1 MPEREFGLEIGIDL
15 LGLAVLC
22 YQLVGNRR
30 ELIPGTLELMIL
42 TTLRH
47 RPLHGYA
54 IGQWIREHSDD
65 LLQIEEG
72 TLYPA
77 LQRLLREGWVT
88 AEWGLSATNRRVRN
102 YKITPLGR
110 RQLER
115 DVSSLEVMIKGIFN
129 VLKPNEL

>member
-1 MPEREFGLEIGIDL
+1 MGKEH
-15 LGLAVLC
+15 
-22 YQLVGNRR
+22 RR
-30 ELIPGTLELMIL
+30 ELIPGALELMIL
-42 TTLRH
+42 TTLRGSSM
-47 RPLHGYA
+47 HGYA
-54 IGQWIREHSDD
+54 IAQWIRDHSGD

-102 YKITPLGR
+102 YKITPSGR

-115 DVSSLEVMIKGIFN
+115 DVSSLELMIKGIFN
-129 VLKPNEL
+129 VLRPSEL

>member
-1 MPEREFGLEIGIDL
+1 MLIRMASEL
-15 LGLAVLC
+15 
-22 YQLVGNRR
+22 RR
-30 ELIPGTLELMIL
+30 DLIPGALELMIL
-42 TTLRH
+42 TTVRR
-47 RPLHGYA
+47 RPMHGYA
-54 IGQWIREHSDD
+54 IAQWIREHSDA

-102 YKITPLGR
+102 YKITLAGR

-115 DVSSLEVMIKGIFN
+115 DVSSLEQMIKGIFHI
-129 VLKPNEL
+129 LRPNES